1 MVRQGVV
8 WHFNRF
14 HDDGEGETERGVRER
29 EREREKRGKERG
41 SAHGFLPS
49 SP

>member
-1 MVRQGVV
+1 MARQGGV

-29 EREREKRGKERG
+29 EKKRGRERG
-41 SAHGFLPS
+41 SAHSFQSL
-49 SP
+49 